1 MTTEIDVLESE
12 LIIALTKVYG
22 EVVVNSISKAQLL
35 HEIGAMLVS
44 RKWFGN
50 NGDSPNAKL
59 NLALDNFNKVYP
71 IK

>member
-22 EVVVNSISKAQLL
+22 KVVVNSIPKAQLL
-35 HEIGAMLVS
+35 HEIGGMLVS
-44 RKWFGN
+44 RKWFGD